1 MSDIIFWSG
10 FCFGIAIITGVYGVI
25 LMTILIVKTVRK
37 KEKIKFCEECG
48 FYDGVMCVC
57 MTKCP
62 QESD

>member
-1 MSDIIFWSG
+1 
-10 FCFGIAIITGVYGVI
+10 
-25 LMTILIVKTVRK
+25 MTILIVKTVRK